1 MKHLFAFFKKYKWQ
15 SILSPLFKMLE
26 ATFDLLVPLVV
37 ADIIDVGITSGD
49 TKYILVRFG
58 VLVAMAVLGLVCS
71 FTAQFFSA
79 QAASGTSAG
88 LRKKLLAR
96 IQGLNFSDLDNV
108 GTSTLIT
115 RMTSDVN
122 QVQNG
127 VNMFLRLFLRSPFIV
142 FGAMIMA
149 FSINVEVASV
159 FAIVIPVLFVVVFGI
174 MKLTNPLYKRLQK
187 QVDRTTVTTRE
198 NLSGVRVV
206 RAFGKEREE
215 TARFEGESQS
225 LTNTQLKVGNL
236 SALTNPL
243 TYVVI
248 NLGIVGILWLG
259 AKRVDG
265 GVLLSGDVIALVNYL
280 SQVLIELVKLAN
292 LIVLLGKSVVSMNRI
307 GQVLDITP
315 SMTYGEQ
322 TEFPNSDEAIAFDNV
337 SLRYT
342 ENADNAIENISFT
355 IKRGQTVGVIG
366 GTGSGKSSLVS
377 LFARFYDATE
387 GQVRVFG
394 EPVQSYTKEFLTKN
408 VSVVLQRAQLFAGT
422 IRSNL
427 AVGNPNATDEE
438 MWNALRLAQA
448 EEFVKNLPDGL
459 DSPVKQ
465 GGRNLSGGQ
474 KQRLTIARALLVDP
488 EILILDDSASA
499 LDYATDLAL
508 RKALLSLPKEKTV
521 IIVSQRTSSI
531 AHADLIL
538 TLEDGNLVGAGTHE
552 SLLES
557 CATYREIHES
567 MTAKEDR

>member
-1 MKHLFAFFKKYKWQ
+1 
-15 SILSPLFKMLE
+15 MLE
-26 ATFDLLVPLVV
+26 STFDLLVPLVV
-37 ADIIDVGITSGD
+37 ADIIDVGIASGD
-49 TKYILVRFG
+49 TGYILARFG
-58 VLVAMAVLGLVCS
+58 ILIAMAVLGLICS

-88 LRKKLLAR
+88 LRKKLLER
-96 IQGLNFSDLDNV
+96 VQSLSFSDLDGV

-122 QVQNG
+122 QVQSG

-149 FSINVEVASV
+149 FSINTQVALT
-159 FAIVIPVLFVVVFGI
+159 FAIVIPVLFIIVFGI
-174 MKLTNPLYKRLQK
+174 MRLTNPLYKRLQK
-187 QVDRTTVTTRE
+187 QVDKTTVTTRE

-206 RAFGKEREE
+206 RAFGKEQEE
-215 TARFEGESQS
+215 TARFETESQS
-225 LTNTQLKVGNL
+225 LTSTQIRVGNL

-292 LIVLLGKSVVSMNRI
+292 LIVLLGKSVISMNRI

-315 SMTYGEQ
+315 SMTYGEKNQ
-322 TEFPNSDEAIAFDNV
+322 LPDTDEAIAFDNV
-337 SLRYT
+337 SLRYN
-342 ENADNAIENISFT
+342 ENADNALDKISFT
-355 IKRGQTVGVIG
+355 IKRGQTVGIIG
-366 GTGSGKSSLVS
+366 GTGSGKSSLVG

-387 GQVRVFG
+387 GQVRVFN
-394 EPVQSYTKEFLTKN
+394 EPIQVWSKEFLTKN
-408 VSVVLQRAQLFAGT
+408 IAVVLQRAQLFAGT

-427 AVGNPNATDEE
+427 TVGNTNATDEE
-438 MWNALRLAQA
+438 IWNALRLAQA
-448 EEFVKNLPDGL
+448 EEFVKNLPEGL
-459 DSPVKQ
+459 DAPVAQ

-474 KQRLTIARALLVDP
+474 KQRLTIARALLVNP
-488 EILILDDSASA
+488 EILILDDSSSA
-499 LDYATDLAL
+499 LDYATDSAL
-508 RKALLSLPKEKTV
+508 RKALRELSKDKTV

-538 TLEDGNLVGAGTHE
+538 TLEDGNLVGAGTH
-552 SLLES
+552 STLLES
-557 CATYREIHES
+557 CPTYQEIHES
-567 MTAKEDR
+567 MTAKGDK

>member
-1 MKHLFAFFKKYKWQ
+1 
-15 SILSPLFKMLE
+15 MLE

-159 FAIVIPVLFVVVFGI
+159 FAIVIPVLFVIVFGI

-215 TARFEGESQS
+215 TARFKGDSQS

-248 NLGIVGILWLG
+248 NLGIIGILWLG

-448 EEFVKNLPDGL
+448 EEFVKGLPEGL